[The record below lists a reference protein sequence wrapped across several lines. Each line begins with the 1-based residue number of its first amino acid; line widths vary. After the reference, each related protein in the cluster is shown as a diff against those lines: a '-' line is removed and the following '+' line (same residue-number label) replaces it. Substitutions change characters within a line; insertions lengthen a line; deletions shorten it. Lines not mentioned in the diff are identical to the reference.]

1 MKYSVSAIIPCFK
14 SPPSLETTVEELSKE
29 LEESKSIDDY
39 EIVLVNDGSPDN
51 LHSRLCAIAETNDKI
66 KLLELS
72 RNFGQ
77 QAAIL
82 AGVSNSNHPLL
93 LTLDDDGQHSPESIR
108 FLFEAL
114 TPDIDVVYG
123 VPKALSHG
131 IFRNWSSIAL
141 KRLVL
146 GMLGIKEA
154 GSLSAFR
161 LFRKDIMEGYLSR
174 KIFDAAV
181 IDVVIDWA
189 TQRKAFVPVST
200 RATGSD
206 SRYTIRTLWKL
217 ALNLITNFSALPLRM
232 ATVIGVAASS
242 VSLMLGIY
250 YVVQYLFGKIE
261 LPGFASLA
269 VLVTFLGSMQLLT
282 LGILG
287 EYVGR
292 LHARSIGKPTYV
304 IRGPRDIREVSRDD

>member
-14 SPPSLETTVEELSKE
+14 SPQNLETTVEELLKE
-29 LEESKSIDDY
+29 LGENKSIDNY
-39 EIVLVNDGSPDN
+39 EVVLVNDGSPDN
-51 LHSRLCAIAETNDKI
+51 LHSRLEAIAATNNKI

-82 AGVSNSNHPLL
+82 AGVSNSNYPLV

-108 FLFEAL
+108 PIFESL

-123 VPKALSHG
+123 VPKAPSHG
-131 IFRNWSSIAL
+131 IFRNWSSIVL

-146 GMLGIKEA
+146 GMLGIKNA
-154 GSLSAFR
+154 GNLSAFR
-161 LFRKDIMEGYLSR
+161 LFRRDILEGYLSH

-189 TQRKAFVPVST
+189 TNHKAFVPVTT
-200 RATGSD
+200 RATKSD
-206 SRYTIRTLWKL
+206 SRYTTRTLWKL
-217 ALNLITNFSALPLRM
+217 ALNLMTNFSAVPLRL

-242 VSLMLGIY
+242 LSLMLGIY
-250 YVVQYLFGKIE
+250 YLVQSLFGQIA

-304 IRGPRDIREVSRDD
+304 IRGPRDIR